1 MEVKTAYGFNINDF
15 GVFRYVFSVL
25 GGVGMAIIYGLKVNI
40 SVAIVAMVNHTAI
53 GANSNGQ
60 NTEHNNDTF
69 KDGPF
74 AWTGTEQGA
83 VLGSYFVGYFLT
95 QIPGGRLAEL
105 HSARLV
111 FLASVLLN
119 ILASLLTPLA
129 SALDHRVLAALR
141 LVAGCGGGCTF
152 PALNVMI
159 AAWSPPQERS
169 SVASICFGGAS
180 LGTVISTLTSGIE
193 DELDLEPTFL
203 LFRSSDDI
211 LWLGICVLCSWQP
224 LLYLV
229 FSMAWPGL

>member
-1 MEVKTAYGFNINDF
+1 
-15 GVFRYVFSVL
+15 
-25 GGVGMAIIYGLKVNI
+25 MAIIYGLKVNI

-53 GANSNGQ
+53 GANNKHI
-60 NTEHNNDTF
+60 EHNNDTF

-111 FLASVLLN
+111 FLVSVLLN

-193 DELDLEPTFL
+193 DELDWIWSQPF
-203 LFRSSDDI
+203 
-211 LWLGICVLCSWQP
+211 CVKDC
-224 LLYLV
+224 
-229 FSMAWPGL
+229 

>member
-1 MEVKTAYGFNINDF
+1 
-15 GVFRYVFSVL
+15 
-25 GGVGMAIIYGLKVNI
+25 MAIIYGLKVNI

-53 GANSNGQ
+53 GANNKHI
-60 NTEHNNDTF
+60 EHNNDTF

-74 AWTGTEQGA
+74 AWTGTEQGT

-111 FLASVLLN
+111 FLVSVLLN

-193 DELDLEPTFL
+193 DELDW
-203 LFRSSDDI
+203 S
-211 LWLGICVLCSWQP
+211 
-224 LLYLV
+224 
-229 FSMAWPGL
+229 